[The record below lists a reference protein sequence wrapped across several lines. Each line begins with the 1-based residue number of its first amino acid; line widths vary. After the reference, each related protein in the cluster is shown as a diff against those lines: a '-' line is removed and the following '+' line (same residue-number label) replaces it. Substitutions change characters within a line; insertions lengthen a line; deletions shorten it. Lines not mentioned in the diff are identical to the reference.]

1 MLIKLLAIVT
11 KISLLLCSTMPSLRF
26 SEKQSPRQCLECYQL
41 FWAVQSREWGWW
53 GTRVRDVILCN
64 AMYCHTSCV
73 LKTGSCAKTDCVAL
87 HCLSVWASLE
97 TMQKGTKPWCSAR
110 KRKRKRNLASRLLL
124 ISFLTDEILC
134 PRKWILC
141 IPASLWLLRNLGTM
155 SHSTLFF
162 LGLKVEVPCLHVVEM
177 LAERERKGLREFEK
191 VHNVFLYFSFVCWL
205 LLKHTL
211 RYLTLILFFS
221 NYKI

>member
-1 MLIKLLAIVT
+1 MRNSLFVIPIKVQCKLKPYCWIFEGEIKITMLIKLLAIVT

-73 LKTGSCAKTDCVAL
+73 LKTGSCAKTDCVTL

-110 KRKRKRNLASRLLL
+110 KRNTEELSFPAPSNFISHWWNFMPQEVNSLYSCLPVAAQESGHHVTQYIIFPRSKSGGALLACGWDAR
-124 ISFLTDEILC
+124 
-134 PRKWILC
+134 R
-141 IPASLWLLRNLGTM
+141 
-155 SHSTLFF
+155 
-162 LGLKVEVPCLHVVEM
+162 
-177 LAERERKGLREFEK
+177 EREREEGVEGIWEGA
-191 VHNVFLYFSFVCWL
+191 
-205 LLKHTL
+205 
-211 RYLTLILFFS
+211 
-221 NYKI
+221 